1 MSHLTGLLILTQPAR
16 HIITDLPKVL
26 KEASQYVSKTLYV
39 HLDPLACTP
48 PITQVNQRL
57 TLYSRIIN
65 SIYCSSPSLCRGI
78 DVRVLLA
85 GFKSLSEIP
94 LKTSSRID
102 AVLFDHAWKGSEL
115 ANLEARYRSFII
127 SKDRQVFLLDEN
139 YPTEGEGTE
148 LHDNTNNAKANK
160 IYPNVVIG
168 GTFDC
173 IHIGHK
179 KLLSEA
185 LLRCQ
190 NKFTIGVSEGPL
202 LKNKTLKELI
212 RPCEERIKNVRELVM
227 DIDPSVEYSI
237 VPITDPLG
245 PTRWDPNIDMI
256 VVSEETIKGI
266 DLINNVRREGGI
278 KTLDGYVISLV
289 KDDMRIHQE
298 EEEKISASSQR
309 MRMLGTVLNAP
320 IPNANVPNTPHIIGL
335 TGGSASGKSSVAKRL
350 EKLGAVV
357 IDCDKLGHE
366 AYQKNTN
373 CYIKLIET
381 FGADIIGN
389 DGEINRK
396 ILGGKVFGNKD
407 ALETLNGIVWPEIQ
421 RLANVK
427 IEAERKTGTM
437 VVVLDAAVL
446 LAAGWQSMCHQV
458 WVCILKRAEA
468 VKRIM
473 ERDGKTEAE
482 AERRVDSQLS
492 GRAMVEAANVVFC
505 TQWSTEYTQ
514 QQVERVWATL
524 TKYIHD
530 MGGKE

>member
-1 MSHLTGLLILTQPAR
+1 MSHMTGLLILTQPAR

-26 KEASQYVSKTLYV
+26 KAASQYVSKTLYV

-48 PITQVNQRL
+48 PLTQVNQRL

-65 SIYCSSPSLCRGI
+65 SIYYSSPSLCRGI

-115 ANLEARYRSFII
+115 VNLEARYRSFII
-127 SKDRQVFLLDEN
+127 SKDRQIFLLDEN
-139 YPTEGEGTE
+139 CPTEGEGTE
-148 LHDNTNNAKANK
+148 LHDNMKNAKANK
-160 IYPNVVIG
+160 IYPSVVIG

-173 IHIGHK
+173 IHVGHK
-179 KLLSEA
+179 ILLSEA

-190 NKFTIGVSEGPL
+190 NRFTIGVSEGPL

-212 RPCEERIKNVRELVM
+212 LPCEERVKNVRELVM

-309 MRMLGTVLNAP
+309 MRML
-320 IPNANVPNTPHIIGL
+320 
-335 TGGSASGKSSVAKRL
+335 
-350 EKLGAVV
+350 
-357 IDCDKLGHE
+357 
-366 AYQKNTN
+366 
-373 CYIKLIET
+373 
-381 FGADIIGN
+381 DIIGN

-396 ILGGKVFGNKD
+396 ILGAKVFGNKD

-427 IEAERKTGTM
+427 IEAERKTGTR

-514 QQVERVWATL
+514 QQVEQAWATL
-524 TKYIHD
+524 TKYIND
-530 MGGKE
+530 MGAKNN